1 MAAEKHLKMAKAF
14 PGGTSGMFHCWDSKQ
29 VKYAVHA
36 INSHDELVKEVCLLR
51 ESNMRM
57 AHFILVKLEREGK
70 LDMLREVHLCDPS
83 SDSATE

>member
-36 INSHDELVKEVCLLR
+36 IHSHDELVAEVCLLR
-51 ESNMRM
+51 ESNRRM

-70 LDMLREVHLCDPS
+70 LGILREAHIHDPS
-83 SDSATE
+83 ADSVTE